1 MTDLWLLSGLIG
13 FFLLTAAL
21 VQVADRLGSTEGQR

>member
-1 MTDLWLLSGLIG
+1 MDLIYLALGLG

-21 VQVADRLGSTEGQR
+21 VTYFETLRSR